1 MSHTTETLSIGA
13 FAKSAGVNVE
23 TLRFYQR
30 KGLLPEPE
38 RPLGGIRRYGSAD
51 VERVKFVKSAQRIG
65 FSLDQVAH
73 LLKLEDGTHCNE
85 AAELAASRLVDVRER
100 LRDLT
105 RMENALSRLVDQC
118 CSQHGN
124 ISCPL
129 IAALH
134 GD

>member
-1 MSHTTETLSIGA
+1 
-13 FAKSAGVNVE
+13 V
-23 TLRFYQR
+23 
-30 KGLLPEPE
+30 
-38 RPLGGIRRYGSAD
+38 D
-51 VERVKFVKSAQRIG
+51 RVKFVKSAQRMG

-85 AAELAASRLVDVRER
+85 AAELAASRLVNVRER

-105 RMENALSRLVDQC
+105 HMERALSRLVEQC
-118 CSQHGN
+118 CSHHGN